1 MSLTP
6 NPGLEA
12 SPSPDDEALQPA
24 AVAAVPTENPPWG
37 ILDVVLIAVFNL
49 FAVAV
54 LTIISLGVAH
64 FSPRL
69 GHLSAIQ
76 LAQEPLVLLPP
87 QALSYLAMLFFMVL
101 VVRRY
106 TNESF
111 WTTVKW
117 HWPSNP
123 IVLIGIGLLLSLV
136 IQLSSS
142 LLPIPKSLPIDQFFR
157 TTRSAWLLTIFGVAI
172 APLFEELFFR
182 GFLYPALYKRLGFV
196 AALIINSLLFAV
208 IHEGQLAH
216 AWAPLL
222 VLTVVGMTLT
232 LVRAQTQSVASSFL
246 VHSAY
251 NFFLFASIFA
261 VTGGFRHMEKLTS

>member
-1 MSLTP
+1 
-6 NPGLEA
+6 
-12 SPSPDDEALQPA
+12 
-24 AVAAVPTENPPWG
+24 
-37 ILDVVLIAVFNL
+37 VVLIALFNVI
-49 FAVAV
+49 AVV
-54 LTIISLGVAH
+54 LLTGISLAFAH

-69 GHLSAIQ
+69 SHLSAIQ

-87 QALSYLAMLFFMVL
+87 QALAYVAMLFFMTL

-106 TNESF
+106 TDQPF
-111 WTTVKW
+111 WTVVKW
-117 HWPSNP
+117 RWPSNP
-123 IVLIGIGLLLSLV
+123 VMLIGIGLLLSLI
-136 IQLSSS
+136 IQLSST

-196 AALIINSLLFAV
+196 AALIINSLFFAI
-208 IHEGQLAH
+208 IHSGQLAH

-222 VLTVVGMTLT
+222 VLTIVGMTLT
-232 LVRAQTQSVASSFL
+232 LVRAQTQSVACSFL

-251 NFFLFASIFA
+251 NLFLFASIFT
-261 VTGGFRHMEKLTS
+261 VTGGFRHMDKLSS